1 MIATVSSNNGKGPY
15 HVIMNVTVEQALQ
28 WLEGNTHNRPVN
40 EAHVKRL
47 ARDIQAGR
55 WRLTH
60 QGIAFDTD
68 GLLIDGQHRLWAIIE
83 AGTSITTRVFFN
95 EPPENRHVLDSGQR
109 RSNLDILNLTG
120 QVGEVTSRHLATLR
134 AMLAGC
140 SSHTVRV
147 TPGEEAEQYRRH
159 RGAVEFA
166 VQHLNTAGVQGVA
179 KSDVRAAIARAWY
192 STEHGKLVHA
202 CDVLKS
208 GMPAGN
214 GDAPLCMLRNFL
226 ISTGGS
232 GKGES
237 VRRMRYSK
245 VQWALSA
252 FLQGKTLQRLC
263 SATTELFPLPEEM
276 AKTTAA

>member
-1 MIATVSSNNGKGPY
+1 MD
-15 HVIMNVTVEQALQ
+15 VTPEKALQ
-28 WLEGNTHNRPVN
+28 WLEGNTHNRPIN

-68 GLLIDGQHRLWAIIE
+68 GLLVDGQHRLWAVVE
-83 AGTSITTRVFFN
+83 AGMPITTRVFFN
-95 EPPENRHVLDSGQR
+95 EPPENRQVLDSGQR
-109 RSNLDILNLTG
+109 RSNLDILNITG
-120 QVGEVTSRHLATLR
+120 QVGEVTTRHLATLR

-147 TPGEEAEQYRRH
+147 TPGEEGEQYWRH
-159 RGAVEFA
+159 RGALEFA
-166 VQHLNTAGVQGVA
+166 VQHLGSACVRGVA
-179 KSDVRAAIARAWY
+179 TSEVRAVIARACY
-192 STEHGKLVHA
+192 SAEHGKLIHF
-202 CDVLKS
+202 CDLMKS
-208 GMPAGN
+208 GMAAGD
-214 GDAPLCMLRNFL
+214 GDASLCMLRDFL
-226 ISTGGS
+226 ISNGGA

-252 FLQGKTLQRLC
+252 FLQGKTPQRLC
-263 SATTELFPLPEEM
+263 GATTELFPLPEET